1 MLFGLKPVETTR
13 RFCFVLGTNVSWG
26 LKTDEFCI
34 TQFPPPPFSR
44 LSRKMQAQ
52 MHVSVSRGQALSS
65 NSVELVSS
73 SNSSSILFYK
83 FIL

>member
-1 MLFGLKPVETTR
+1 MP
-13 RFCFVLGTNVSWG
+13 GTNVSWG

-34 TQFPPPPFSR
+34 TQFPLHLFHVCLEKCR
-44 LSRKMQAQ
+44 LKCTKNLQSL
-52 MHVSVSRGQALSS
+52 VSVSRGQALSS
-65 NSVELVSS
+65 NSVELGSS